1 MNGIE
6 YWKECVSIGAD
17 ECGAELTDEQLDY
30 IAGSVEGGHENYG
43 MAFYSPPA
51 SDRLDSIEREWEA
64 KYKALQKEFDKY
76 VGDAETAVRIALRQ
90 HRDTKVSIGERG
102 EVTRYGG
109 RSEQIQ

>member
-17 ECGAELTDEQLDY
+17 DCGAELTDEQLDC

-76 VGDAETAVRIALRQ
+76 VGDAETAVRHALRQ
-90 HRDTKVSIGERG
+90 HRDATISIGERG
-102 EVTRYGG
+102 EVTRHDG
-109 RSEQIQ
+109 RSEVIQ